1 MKQLTTQS
9 FLDFRFIGNLKSAPN
24 HKHYAYVVAKAHLEK
39 NEYHHTLYI
48 SDSNGMTKLMNLK
61 KNQGFVFLDDST
73 LLINFQKTKKEQ
85 KEVKESFNQSYYQ
98 YDLTQ
103 KIMKKAFT
111 LPIIA
116 DIEHIL
122 SDDVLLLSATL
133 NQDAH
138 ILYEGT
144 SEQRLAYIKE
154 KKKSDLYEDID
165 ELPYLYNGSGFTNG
179 LKKQLFLYDL
189 KSKAL
194 KRIFKPTFNLETHT
208 VSNDRSVIYYTGKDP
223 EKVKTFTS
231 KIYAYHIND
240 DVHKTLYQHL
250 NYNID
255 KLIEFDHKLLVAAKD
270 MQSYGINQNPDFYRL
285 EAGELSFLT
294 PFGQSLG
301 NTVGTDTRYVKS
313 ETSCVKGYMFY
324 FLSTIDDH
332 TEIKSLS
339 FDGDLNTVYQMPGA
353 IDGLILYQND
363 LLMVAMV
370 NQKLQEIYRL
380 SLNDSEL
387 KQLTRMNRPV
397 LSSVYVAKPK
407 TIVVKKKDHEVK
419 GFVLLPKDY
428 DKTKSYPAILDIHGG
443 PKTVYGQIYYHEM
456 QYWANE
462 GYVVF
467 FANPR
472 GSDGKGNAFAD
483 IRGKYG
489 TIDYE
494 DLMDF
499 THLVLKKYPAID
511 QKRLY
516 VTGGSYGG
524 FMTNWIV
531 GHTQM
536 FKAAATQRSIS
547 NWMSFYGTSDI
558 GYYFATDQ
566 VDGHPIVDMD
576 KLYEQSPIKY
586 VMEVETPLLFIH
598 SDKDHRCPIEQA
610 QQFYA
615 ILKTRG
621 LDTKLVWVKN
631 ENHELSRSGKPQAR
645 IKRLEEITKWF
656 NQHSN

>member
-1 MKQLTTQS
+1 MKPLTIES
-9 FLDFRFIGNLKSAPN
+9 FLDFRYIGNIKSAPD
-24 HKHYAYVVAKAHLEK
+24 HKHYACVVARAHLEK

-48 SDSNGMTKLMNLK
+48 KNQKGMTKLMNLK
-61 KNQGFVFLDDST
+61 TNQGFVFLDDNT
-73 LLINFQKTKKEQ
+73 LLINFQRTKKEE
-85 KEVKESFNQSYYQ
+85 KDVKESFNQSYYE
-98 YDLTQ
+98 YDLT
-103 KIMKKAFT
+103 KKTMKKAFT
-111 LPIIA
+111 LPIVA
-116 DIEHIL
+116 DIEHVI

-133 NQDAH
+133 HQEAH

-144 SEQRLAYIKE
+144 SEQRLAYIK
-154 KKKSDLYEDID
+154 KKKKTDLYEDID
-165 ELPYLYNGSGFTNG
+165 CLPYHFNGSGFTHG

-189 KSKAL
+189 KRKAL
-194 KRIFKPTFNLETHT
+194 KRVFEPTFHLETYTLSSDH
-208 VSNDRSVIYYTGKDP
+208 SVIYYTGKEP
-223 EKVKTFTS
+223 EKVKSFTS
-231 KIYAYHIND
+231 KIYAYHIKND
-240 DVHKTLYQHL
+240 AHDILYHHL
-250 NYNID
+250 NYNIV
-255 KLIEFDHKLLVAAKD
+255 KLIEFDHQLIVAAKD

-285 EAGELSFLT
+285 ESGELSFLAS
-294 PFGQSLG
+294 FGQSLG

-313 ETSCVKGYMFY
+313 ETSCVIDQHFY

-332 TEIKSLS
+332 TEIKSLNI
-339 FDGDLNTVYQMPGA
+339 DGHLKTVYQMPGA
-353 IDGLILYQND
+353 IDGLIQYQDN

-370 NQKLQEIYRL
+370 NQKLQEIYTL
-380 SLNDSEL
+380 SLNDSTL
-387 KQLTRMNRPV
+387 KQITKLNHRV
-397 LSSVYVAKPK
+397 LSSCYVAKPK
-407 TIVVKKKDHEVK
+407 TVVLKKKDHEVK

-428 DKTKSYPAILDIHGG
+428 DKTKSYPAILNIHGG

-462 GYVVF
+462 GYIVF

-472 GSDGKGNAFAD
+472 GSDGKGNDFAD

-499 THLVLKKYPAID
+499 TQLVLNKYPAID
-511 QKRLY
+511 QQRLY

-531 GHTQM
+531 GHTHM

-547 NWMSFYGTSDI
+547 NWISFYGTSDI

-566 VDGHPIVDMD
+566 AGGHPIVDMA

-586 VMEVETPLLFIH
+586 VMHVETPLLFIH
-598 SDKDHRCPIEQA
+598 SDKDHRCPMEQA

-615 ILKTRG
+615 ILKTKG
-621 LDTKLVWVKN
+621 VDTKLIWIKN

-645 IKRLEEITKWF
+645 IKRLTEITHWF
-656 NQHSN
+656 NQHV